1 MRDDTHTIRVF
12 LVDDHDLM
20 RAGIRAYLGDGI
32 EVVGE
37 ASEVDPAIEMILDR
51 DPDVVLLDL
60 RLPGGGGRRVLEAVL
75 RRNPDIRFL
84 ALTVSDDPSDVI
96 SIIRAGAR
104 GYLTKDVIGHD
115 LDDRIR
121 TVFEGGAVVS
131 PQLAAFAVEAFDG
144 DAATRLDPARDLLTE
159 RERQVAVSTA
169 KGYTNAQIG
178 HELGISVKTVE
189 KHVSAVLRKLR
200 VTNRTQVTRWVLE
213 HPTLDEPLP

>member
-1 MRDDTHTIRVF
+1 MVDGAHTIRAF

-20 RAGIRAYLGDGI
+20 RAGIRSYLGDGI

-37 ASEVDPAIEMILDR
+37 ASEVDPAIEMILER

-75 RRNPDIRFL
+75 RRNPDVRFL
-84 ALTVSDDPSDVI
+84 ALTVSDAPSDVI

-104 GYLTKDVIGHD
+104 GYLTKDIIGDD
-115 LDDRIR
+115 LGDKVR
-121 TVFEGGAVVS
+121 TVFDGGAVVS
-131 PQLAAFAVEAFDG
+131 PQLAAFAVEAFDDDEVG
-144 DAATRLDPARDLLTE
+144 RLDPARDLLTE
-159 RERQVAVSTA
+159 RERQVAVLTA
-169 KGYTNAQIG
+169 KGYTNGQIG

-213 HPTLDEPLP
+213 HPTLDAGPP

>member
-1 MRDDTHTIRVF
+1 
-12 LVDDHDLM
+12 
-20 RAGIRAYLGDGI
+20 
-32 EVVGE
+32 
-37 ASEVDPAIEMILDR
+37 MILDR